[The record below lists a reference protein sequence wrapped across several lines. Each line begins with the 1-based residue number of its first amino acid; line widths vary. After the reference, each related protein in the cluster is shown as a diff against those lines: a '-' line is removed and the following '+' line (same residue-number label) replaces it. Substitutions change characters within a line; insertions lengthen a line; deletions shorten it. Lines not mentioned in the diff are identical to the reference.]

1 MIATEP
7 ESVKS
12 FIKLDEEETDEI
24 EMESG
29 SSDESET
36 ETGSP
41 KVPKKKVPNV
51 ISGSKAS
58 VDDQVIVESLNA
70 LIKSCIDSPVIQL
83 K

>member
-70 LIKSCIDSPVIQL
+70 LFQDL
-83 K
+83 YW